1 MGDMEIPLNSMPQAD
16 TANDRIH
23 NEPISNDH
31 ASNGN
36 NNGYASNGHVN
47 NFHASNG
54 LRFDAAMPIAIC
66 GMALRLPGG
75 LASPQDLWNFLL
87 AKGDARGRVPMSRY
101 NVSAFHSTDGKPGSV
116 ATEYGYF
123 LDDSVDL
130 GALDTSF
137 FSMTRSEV
145 ERADPQQRLL
155 LEVARECFEDAGV
168 TNWRGKTIGC
178 YVGSFGEDWIE
189 LFAKETHQYGIHR
202 VVGVGDFALSNRL
215 SYEMDLQGPS
225 MTLRTACSSALTCLN
240 EACMAISRGDCEAAL
255 VGGVN
260 LILEPGM
267 TIAMTEQGV
276 LSKDGSCKTFSA
288 DANGYARGEAI
299 TAIYVKPL
307 ADAIRDGNPVRAVIR
322 GTSHNVDGRTPG
334 MSQPSTDAQE
344 KLIRRAYEVA
354 GITDY
359 NATAVVECHGTGTAV
374 GDPIEAKAV
383 ARIFGDEGVHI
394 SSIKPNLGH
403 AEGASGL
410 VSVIKMVLALENR
423 TIPPNI
429 RFTSPNP
436 SIPFESAKLTV
447 PVEATPW
454 PTDKLERVSV
464 NSFGIGGANAHVIL
478 DSASCF
484 QAQPVDSY
492 SARGPQILL
501 HSANTIGSLDRLAKS
516 HAQFAQEYPDKVSDM
531 AYTLAFRREAL
542 PHRSFTIVKDGA
554 VTAASTP
561 VKSDPSSTP
570 DVVMIFTGQGA
581 QWPLMGRELLR
592 GNMVFRTSIQA
603 LDGYLKAVQGED
615 APDYSIEEELLKAG
629 KKSRVGMA
637 TLSQPLCTAV
647 QLALVDM
654 LKLLGVIPSVV
665 IGHSSGEIAAAY
677 AAGGLSARDAIL
689 IAHFRGVAASRQQR
703 AGAMAA
709 VGMSWPET
717 EKFLVPGTTMACD
730 NSPNSVTISGDADAV
745 QQVVNKIKDA
755 HPEVLARLLQV
766 DKAYHSEQ
774 MEEVGEYYLAALHR
788 NGVSG
793 REPSAA
799 RFISSVTGGSADKS
813 IELGPSYWRKNLES
827 PVRFREAVS
836 ACLDKATTGRLSV
849 YLEVGPHSALAG
861 PLRQIFTA
869 HSSGSATSYVATL
882 TRNQDSLES
891 LLTMAGKLWSL
902 QVPFDMATLVQ
913 KGQCLVDLP
922 RYPWNHD
929 GSHWFESRLSR
940 EWRQRIHPHHDLLG
954 SRIHEST
961 DSEPVWRNLFH
972 LQSAPWVQDHKV
984 AGDVIFPFAG
994 YIALAAEAVKQVT
1007 GVQEGFSI
1015 RNMTVNLAL
1024 VIPEGKPTEIVTT
1037 LRPVRLTR
1045 TLSGSWWEF
1054 NVSSY
1059 NGQNWNKHS
1068 TGEVIAIS
1076 SGPDSVAQPTV
1087 PMPRKISAAGWY
1099 ETMRKTGLDLG
1110 PAFQTMHTMESST
1123 NSLDNKAISRVD
1135 ASGSVPKT
1143 EHNYH
1148 IHPTII
1154 DGTLQLLSCAATQGQ
1169 PRKVKNWLPTSI
1181 ESLTVRRCSSSL
1193 ISIVSA
1199 NVTSNGSL
1207 LGEGRCTSTEDGFIY
1222 LEAAGIR
1229 MSLGGGP
1236 ESSDLSNSHGAAR
1249 YTWRPDA
1256 DFIELRN
1263 LAKTSL
1269 DRESQLVLLEEL
1281 TRLCLRHCAARAAA
1295 VQPHSE
1301 HLKLYA
1307 QCLSSRA
1314 QAATEE
1320 NTDTEEQDV
1329 AQTLQDW
1336 IRRLEGTPVAAAVTS
1351 LRTVFEHLP
1360 SILEGETTVDA
1371 HLSDDIQAALEYF
1384 TCAFDLK
1391 SLVRHIGHSDPT
1403 LRILEIGND
1412 TAMPS
1417 AAVTQGLQLSSGDI
1431 SCSRYTFTS
1440 KSYMSAKDQV
1450 KMFPAMEFSTLDIG
1464 KDLEEQG
1471 FDDRQYDLI
1480 IASATNS
1487 LALNNISRLIA
1498 PRGRLILQHLQSTSL
1513 WTSFVF
1519 GSRPTWVSNQ
1529 VDDTNGHQS
1538 DNQSDALLANLS
1550 AMGLGTIEYFV
1561 KDKLST
1567 TIVAKPTVACAPA
1580 SSVSVLYSGLGDLE
1594 REDDP
1599 VIDRFRKAGYQI
1611 TKSLLAEPK
1620 LSPGTDVLCLL
1631 DRSRPFF
1638 STLDATQ
1645 LNALKGVL
1653 EQLSDAGILWATRS
1667 CHMGSTDPDYAQVIG
1682 FARTMRT
1689 EMLVDFATCELANWD
1704 IDADNLLKVFGKFQ
1718 NRRNETKD
1726 LLKGDFEYAIHQ
1738 GQIHIGRYYPL
1749 DLPRELSSFST
1760 TTNAALDVGTPGR
1773 VNTLRWIETLRETP
1787 SDAEIEVEVHATGLN
1802 FRDILVA
1809 MNIIE
1814 LPTRQFGLEAAGLVT
1829 RIGSSVKDFQVG
1841 DRVVCLKK
1849 SAFAK
1854 YICVPE
1860 FACAKIPPGV
1870 GLEEASSM
1878 LVPYTTAIHSLINV
1892 GKLVEGQSV
1901 LIHSACGGVGLAAI
1915 QVAQLAKAV
1924 VYTSVGSHD
1933 KVAYL
1938 QEKFGIPRNRIFHSR
1953 DDSFVA
1959 DLMRETHGEG
1969 VDVVLNSLSGDLLH
1983 ATWKCVGDFG
1993 TMVEIGKRDLLGGA
2007 KLDMQP
2013 FLANRSY
2020 CCVDIDQ
2027 LWRRPNVLKSLIS
2040 STIKFCEDGKI
2051 TPVRPIK
2058 VFPAMEI
2065 QEAYRYMQKGQHIG
2079 RVTISHVGNFG
2090 DTKSAFESVSR
2101 PYQVTFSDSASYLLV
2116 GGLGGLGRA
2125 VSRWM
2130 VEHGARELIYLSR
2143 SAGKSPDV
2151 SAFVDEMSSMGCE
2164 VHLVSGDVTKS
2175 EDATRATSAGTR
2187 PLKGVMQMS
2196 MVLRDANFGN
2206 MTFEDWHAAVAP
2218 KVDGTWNLH
2227 NATQGN
2233 NLDFFL
2239 LFSSLSGSVGQP
2251 GQTNYASANTFLD
2264 AFVQYRKSLKLAA
2277 SAINIGAVADI
2288 GVITQSRGLLDKM
2301 KSTGFRGVSEQELLD
2316 AITLAIAQGSAPASE
2331 AVDSGSWTDQRTFVL
2346 GLGSDTPLS
2355 SPGNRAV
2362 WRTDKRMAAYHNASG
2377 VAAATNT
2384 AGSSNQ
2390 ALKAFLVGARAD
2402 PAILKSA
2409 ESEEFLATEI
2419 GKKLFDL
2426 LLKPHDEI
2434 NTSRSLIDLGLDSL
2448 VAIELRSWWKQV
2460 FGFDISTLEMLGM
2473 GSLLALGQKC
2483 VEGLLAVANEG
2494 EVAA

>member
-1 MGDMEIPLNSMPQAD
+1 MLKSLG
-16 TANDRIH
+16 
-23 NEPISNDH
+23 
-31 ASNGN
+31 
-36 NNGYASNGHVN
+36 V
-47 NFHASNG
+47 
-54 LRFDAAMPIAIC
+54 
-66 GMALRLPGG
+66 
-75 LASPQDLWNFLL
+75 
-87 AKGDARGRVPMSRY
+87 VPS
-101 NVSAFHSTDGKPGSV
+101 
-116 ATEYGYF
+116 
-123 LDDSVDL
+123 
-130 GALDTSF
+130 
-137 FSMTRSEV
+137 
-145 ERADPQQRLL
+145 
-155 LEVARECFEDAGV
+155 
-168 TNWRGKTIGC
+168 
-178 YVGSFGEDWIE
+178 
-189 LFAKETHQYGIHR
+189 
-202 VVGVGDFALSNRL
+202 
-215 SYEMDLQGPS
+215 
-225 MTLRTACSSALTCLN
+225 
-240 EACMAISRGDCEAAL
+240 
-255 VGGVN
+255 
-260 LILEPGM
+260 
-267 TIAMTEQGV
+267 
-276 LSKDGSCKTFSA
+276 
-288 DANGYARGEAI
+288 
-299 TAIYVKPL
+299 
-307 ADAIRDGNPVRAVIR
+307 
-322 GTSHNVDGRTPG
+322 
-334 MSQPSTDAQE
+334 
-344 KLIRRAYEVA
+344 
-354 GITDY
+354 
-359 NATAVVECHGTGTAV
+359 AVV
-374 GDPIEAKAV
+374 
-383 ARIFGDEGVHI
+383 
-394 SSIKPNLGH
+394 
-403 AEGASGL
+403 
-410 VSVIKMVLALENR
+410 
-423 TIPPNI
+423 
-429 RFTSPNP
+429 
-436 SIPFESAKLTV
+436 
-447 PVEATPW
+447 
-454 PTDKLERVSV
+454 
-464 NSFGIGGANAHVIL
+464 
-478 DSASCF
+478 
-484 QAQPVDSY
+484 
-492 SARGPQILL
+492 
-501 HSANTIGSLDRLAKS
+501 
-516 HAQFAQEYPDKVSDM
+516 
-531 AYTLAFRREAL
+531 
-542 PHRSFTIVKDGA
+542 
-554 VTAASTP
+554 
-561 VKSDPSSTP
+561 
-570 DVVMIFTGQGA
+570 
-581 QWPLMGRELLR
+581 
-592 GNMVFRTSIQA
+592 
-603 LDGYLKAVQGED
+603 
-615 APDYSIEEELLKAG
+615 
-629 KKSRVGMA
+629 
-637 TLSQPLCTAV
+637 
-647 QLALVDM
+647 
-654 LKLLGVIPSVV
+654 
-665 IGHSSGEIAAAY
+665 GHSSGEIAAAY

-709 VGMSWPET
+709 VGMSWSET

-730 NSPNSVTISGDADAV
+730 NSPNSVTISGDANAV
-745 QQVVNKIKDA
+745 RQVVANIKDA
-755 HPEVLARLLQV
+755 LPDVLARLLQV
-766 DKAYHSEQ
+766 DKAYHSEH
-774 MEEVGEYYLAALHR
+774 MVEVGDYYLAALHR

-799 RFISSVTGGSADKS
+799 HFLSSVTGGSADES
-813 IELGPSYWRKNLES
+813 IELGPPYWRKNLES

-836 ACLDKATTGRLSV
+836 ACLDNATTGKSSV

-869 HSSGSATSYVATL
+869 HSSGSATTYVATL
-882 TRNQDSLES
+882 ARNQDGLES

-984 AGDVIFPFAG
+984 AGDVIFPSAG
-994 YIALAAEAVKQVT
+994 YIALAAEAVSQVT
-1007 GVQEGFSI
+1007 GIQEGFSI
-1015 RNMTVNLAL
+1015 RNMTVSLAL
-1024 VIPEGKPTEIVTT
+1024 VIPEGKPTEIVTM

-1045 TLSGSWWEF
+1045 TSNGSWWEF

-1076 SGPDSVAQPTV
+1076 SGPDPVAQPTV
-1087 PMPRKISAAGWY
+1087 TMPRKISAAGWY
-1099 ETMRKTGLDLG
+1099 DTMRKTGLDLG
-1110 PAFQTMHTMESST
+1110 LAFQTMHTLESSP
-1123 NSLDNKAISRVD
+1123 NSSDNKAIARVD
-1135 ASGSVPKT
+1135 ASGSTLKI
-1143 EHNYH
+1143 EHGYH
-1148 IHPTII
+1148 IHPTIV

-1181 ESLTVRRCSSSL
+1181 ESLTIRRCSSPL
-1193 ISIVSA
+1193 NSIVSA

-1207 LGEGRCTSTEDGFIY
+1207 LGEGRCISTEDGLIY
-1222 LEAAGIR
+1222 LEASGIR

-1236 ESSDLSNSHGAAR
+1236 ESSDLSNSHAAAR
-1249 YTWRPDA
+1249 YTWRPDV

-1269 DRESQLVLLEEL
+1269 DRESQLALLEEL

-1295 VQPHSE
+1295 VQPPSE
-1301 HLKLYA
+1301 HLKRT
-1307 QCLSSRA
+1307 Q
-1314 QAATEE
+1314 
-1320 NTDTEEQDV
+1320 TEEQDV
-1329 AQTLQDW
+1329 VQTLQDW
-1336 IRRLEGTPVAAAVTS
+1336 IHRLEGTPVAAAVTS
-1351 LRTVFEHLP
+1351 LQTVFEHLP

-1371 HLSDDIQAALEYF
+1371 HLSDDIQAALESF

-1391 SLVRHIGHSDPT
+1391 TLVQHIGHSDPT

-1412 TAMPS
+1412 AAMPS
-1417 AAVTQGLQLSSGDI
+1417 SAVTQGLQLSSGDV

-1440 KSYMSAKDQV
+1440 KSYMSTNDQV

-1464 KDLEEQG
+1464 ENLEEQG
-1471 FDDRQYDLI
+1471 FDHRQYDLI
-1480 IASATNS
+1480 IASATN
-1487 LALNNISRLIA
+1487 LFALDNISRLIA
-1498 PRGRLILQHLQSTSL
+1498 PRGRLILQNLQSTSL
-1513 WTSFVF
+1513 WTNFVF

-1529 VDDTNGHQS
+1529 VDGTNSHQS
-1538 DNQSDALLANLS
+1538 KDQSDALLANLS
-1550 AMGLGTIEYFV
+1550 AVGLGTVECIME
-1561 KDKLST
+1561 DKLST
-1567 TIVAKPTVACAPA
+1567 TIVAKPTVTCASA
-1580 SSVSVLYSGLGDLE
+1580 SSVSVLYSKLEDLE

-1599 VIDRFRKAGYQI
+1599 VVEQFRKAGYQI

-1645 LNALKGVL
+1645 LDALKGVL
-1653 EQLSDAGILWATRS
+1653 EQLSDSGILWATRS
-1667 CHMGSTDPDYAQVIG
+1667 CHIESTDPGYAQVIG

-1689 EMLVDFATCELANWD
+1689 EMLVDFATCELANWET
-1704 IDADNLLKVFGKFQ
+1704 DADNLLKVFGKFQ

-1738 GQIHIGRYYPL
+1738 DQIHVGRYYPL

-1760 TTNAALDVGTPGR
+1760 ITNVALDVGTPGR
-1773 VNTLRWIETLRETP
+1773 VNTLRWMETSRETP
-1787 SDAEIEVEVHATGLN
+1787 SDTEIEVEVHAAGLN

-1814 LPTRQFGLEAAGLVT
+1814 LATRQFGLEAAGVVT
-1829 RIGSSVKDFQVG
+1829 RIGSSVKDFQIG
-1841 DRVVCLKK
+1841 DRVVCLKN

-1860 FACAKIPPGV
+1860 FACAKIPPGA

-1892 GKLVEGQSV
+1892 GKLTEGQSV

-1915 QVAQLAKAV
+1915 QIAQMAKAV
-1924 VYTSVGSHD
+1924 VYTSVGSDD

-1938 QEKFGIPRNRIFHSR
+1938 QEEFGIPRNRIFHSR

-1969 VDVVLNSLSGDLLH
+1969 VDVVLNSLSGELLH

-2027 LWRRPNVLKSLIS
+2027 LWRKPNVLKSLIR
-2040 STIKFCEDGKI
+2040 STVNFCEDGKI
-2051 TPVRPIK
+2051 NPVRPVK

-2079 RVTISHVGNFG
+2079 RVTISLVENFG
-2090 DTKSAFESVSR
+2090 NTKSAFESVSR

-2130 VEHGARELIYLSR
+2130 VEQGARELIYLSR

-2164 VHLVSGDVTKS
+2164 VHLVAGDVTKP
-2175 EDATRATSAGTR
+2175 EDAARATSAGTR
-2187 PLKGVMQMS
+2187 PLKGLLQMS
-2196 MVLRDANFGN
+2196 MVLRDANFGK

-2218 KVDGTWNLH
+2218 KVHGTWNLH

-2233 NLDFFL
+2233 HLDFFL

-2264 AFVQYRKSLKLAA
+2264 AFVQYRKSLKRAA
-2277 SAINIGAVADI
+2277 SAIDIGAVADI
-2288 GVITQSRGLLDKM
+2288 GVITQSHGLLDKM

-2377 VAAATNT
+2377 VAATADT

-2409 ESEEFLATEI
+2409 ESEEFLAVEI

-2434 NTSRSLIDLGLDSL
+2434 NTSRSLVDLGLDSL

-2483 VEGLLAVANEG
+2483 VEGLLAVANED